1 MMDDRERYDKLYA
14 EFAKIDDINLLEKL
28 KQVPAQK
35 HFWSA
40 RLLET
45 KKELSKL
52 EKAKFKIKS
61 ALVREKVMDSPVT
74 VSITKAL
81 LDKVENDPRLEDIND
96 KIADTKL
103 TVELLTNAFSNISFI
118 SQDFKNILEAI
129 RMQNE

>member
-45 KKELSKL
+45 KKELGKL

-61 ALVREKVMDSPVT
+61 ALVREKVLDSP
-74 VSITKAL
+74 
-81 LDKVENDPRLEDIND
+81 IND
-96 KIADTKL
+96 KIADIKL
-103 TVELLTNAFSNISFI
+103 TVELLTNAYSNISFI